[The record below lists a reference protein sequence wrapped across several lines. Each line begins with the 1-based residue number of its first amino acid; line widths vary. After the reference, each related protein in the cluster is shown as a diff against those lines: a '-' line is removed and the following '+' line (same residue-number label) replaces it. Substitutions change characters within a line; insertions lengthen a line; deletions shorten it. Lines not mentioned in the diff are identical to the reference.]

1 MEHELAQTDAMSAK
15 SLYGKDYNDR
25 DCKYMQIKMKC
36 VATCPSEVVH
46 ESKLAKETCNIGLT
60 TTTNF
65 VTRQAAVANS
75 AAELATLG

>member
-15 SLYGKDYNDR
+15 SLYGNDYNDR
-25 DCKYMQIKMKC
+25 DCKYKMKC